1 MGHQASGVVSS
12 AHATK
17 SERMTT
23 GVGNSMPLA
32 TGFLPAPCWPSTPTQ
47 QAQRLD
53 KVGLPCYLRWW
64 MHTCEAAGQLVCS
77 PATVPAAA
85 QTAQ

>member
-1 MGHQASGVVSS
+1 VGHQASGVVSS

-47 QAQRLD
+47 QAARLAR
-53 KVGLPCYLRWW
+53 VGSKGGEAVELGHLRSFNLRNVG
-64 MHTCEAAGQLVCS
+64 ARS
-77 PATVPAAA
+77 
-85 QTAQ
+85 